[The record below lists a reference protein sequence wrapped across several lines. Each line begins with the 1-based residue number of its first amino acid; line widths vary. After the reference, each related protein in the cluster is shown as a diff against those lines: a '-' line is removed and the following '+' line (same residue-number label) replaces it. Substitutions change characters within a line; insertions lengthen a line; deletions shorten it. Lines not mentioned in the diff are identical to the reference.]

1 MAKIFRFNAEG
12 RAFVQQP
19 VPEKFT
25 LKSIP
30 ESSTTVSI
38 FASGALGADSVLD
51 REQSNPKQD
60 LPWYERPNGT
70 CNFLQPTLINMG
82 DDKPLHLMFPVHWSE
97 SLAVL
102 PQARNLARELN
113 ALLVV
118 MLYGEASDNDIESLS
133 LEFAKARVLPLW
145 IGEKNRRKFDRI
157 IAMLL
162 NKTYH

>member
-1 MAKIFRFNAEG
+1 MEKIFRFNAED
-12 RAFVQQP
+12 RAFMKQP
-19 VPEKFT
+19 LQELFT
-25 LKSIP
+25 PKSIP
-30 ESSTTVSI
+30 EASTTLGIVT
-38 FASGALGADSVLD
+38 SGAVGADSVLD

-82 DDKPLHLMFPVHWSE
+82 DDKPLHLMFPVHWRE
-97 SLAVL
+97 SLDVL

-118 MLYGEASDNDIESLS
+118 MLYGEASDSDIESLS

-162 NKTYH
+162 NKTYR